1 MVIVFWSVFGAQCVA
16 SWLTS
21 TGATGSS
28 SDPLR
33 SPPTGLI
40 LAPMAEQTT
49 VMPETDDEID
59 VIDSKTLDA
68 YINRGI
74 KRYVGKVPQ
83 ATVVGWYGK
92 NGIEWIRLP
101 TLKADGSAVVHPL
114 PIDPH
119 SVPMSI
125 FQNDAV
131 IRVYTLPMPVPSPRP
146 AEWVDRPPR
155 RFTFTKTAPTVVI
168 EEMSLATVGQEIVS
182 EWKEL
187 ADELVT
193 ADEELELVMELV
205 ESMESAQP
213 PGANLKEW
221 VRKADLLEALEARD
235 HREVDD
241 EEEEEETEQNVPN
254 GAASQETS
262 P

>member
-1 MVIVFWSVFGAQCVA
+1 
-16 SWLTS
+16 
-21 TGATGSS
+21 
-28 SDPLR
+28 
-33 SPPTGLI
+33 
-40 LAPMAEQTT
+40 MAEQTT
-49 VMPETDDEID
+49 VVPEADDEIE
-59 VIDSKTLDA
+59 VVDSKTLDA

-168 EEMSLATVGQEIVS
+168 EEMSLATVGEEIVS
-182 EWKEL
+182 EWVEL
-187 ADELVT
+187 AEEMSS
-193 ADEELELVMELV
+193 ADAELERVIDFV
-205 ESMESAQP
+205 ESLESAQP

-221 VRKADLLEALEARD
+221 VRKADLIDALDGRE

-241 EEEEEETEQNVPN
+241 GEEEEETEQDAPN